1 MEQFMDEVRAYAA
14 RLGVKPT
21 TVIQRVKAGG
31 GSTWAS
37 WDAGSST
44 PTFSTVDKI
53 RRFIAENP
61 PPAIA
66 EDAA

>member
-1 MEQFMDEVRAYAA
+1 MEQFMEEVRAYAA

-37 WDAGSST
+37 WEAGSST

-53 RRFIAENP
+53 RRFIADNP
-61 PPAIA
+61 PDAI

>member
-1 MEQFMDEVRAYAA
+1 MEEVRAYAA

-37 WDAGSST
+37 WEAGSST

-53 RRFIAENP
+53 RRFIADNP
-61 PPAIA
+61 PDAI